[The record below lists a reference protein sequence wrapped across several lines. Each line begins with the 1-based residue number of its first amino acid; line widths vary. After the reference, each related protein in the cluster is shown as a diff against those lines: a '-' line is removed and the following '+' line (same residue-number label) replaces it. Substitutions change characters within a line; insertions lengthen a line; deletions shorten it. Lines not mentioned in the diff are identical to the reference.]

1 MRLGSVARCPERAAR
16 STRGT
21 DCASGSR
28 SPLASCTAMGRAID
42 WLSAACPGTTWR
54 VVDATTERT
63 LDRSALDA
71 SGHTEWAARH
81 VHQGAPAVAE
91 R

>member
-1 MRLGSVARCPERAAR
+1 MKPPIYHIDANNSGAWKRVLRDVKAATLPEV
-16 STRGT
+16 
-21 DCASGSR
+21 
-28 SPLASCTAMGRAID
+28 LRAID
-42 WLSAACPGTTWR
+42 WLSAACPGTSWR

>member
-1 MRLGSVARCPERAAR
+1 MKPPIYHIDANNSGAWKRVLRDVKAATLPEV
-16 STRGT
+16 
-21 DCASGSR
+21 
-28 SPLASCTAMGRAID
+28 LRAID

-63 LDRSALDA
+63 LDRSALAA